1 LCFASRSHRC
11 RCERDA
17 KHKAYMESLQSSKLA
32 LNVSGNVNP
41 NWGCNN
47 PRAGAGTFGTC
58 APIKRGELVRM

>member
-1 LCFASRSHRC
+1 
-11 RCERDA
+11 
-17 KHKAYMESLQSSKLA
+17 MESLQSSKLA

-58 APIKRGELVRM
+58 APIKRGELVRMESGSKNKGVQKRAKPQ